1 MLPIRWAQVR
11 SLVRELPEGKSLQA
25 KMDLGSGRRDPAG
38 WADTW
43 AGAGARGQVVLMPS
57 GTKEQPGQ
65 DSQASGLFRT
75 CAYLAGLIH
84 WRAEGVCVEGNCVD

>member
-1 MLPIRWAQVR
+1 
-11 SLVRELPEGKSLQA
+11 
-25 KMDLGSGRRDPAG
+25 MDLGSGRRDPAG

-75 CAYLAGLIH
+75 CLLL
-84 WRAEGVCVEGNCVD
+84 